1 MTRRPRGQNLVLLSL
16 TMLFLALMV
25 TMTIGLGLRIRQKH
39 ELQNLA
45 DAAAFSNAV
54 MTARTFNNMAAVNRL
69 EVSYW
74 VAQSA
79 DQSLISWTGYARGM
93 ANGAHHAAMDLLQDS
108 CVRQRPALR
117 RELTGFKNAVRT
129 YVNAEIDKPDWQTM
143 DTLAGE
149 ESRNIQG
156 MIGGLR
162 SELSDSMFSVN
173 PDTLRGE
180 FNRQVTS
187 QQLTRQIVALSRQ
200 DDISVVDTGRGA
212 EPNTPD
218 SINMREVD
226 CDYGAGS
233 MGQFTGDAP
242 GGSGLCL
249 RATWSENMLL
259 AAMGSR
265 GHTFLTGRGV
275 IPSKIAGELTSIAS
289 GFDGIS
295 VIPGAPTGSGY
306 WGPNVQNHGAAP
318 TGTQAWGD
326 DHGSLTLRA
335 GPCSISQSIEA
346 YVRSTDLLD
355 RGDQHMYAP
364 ATLAVD
370 FDVSP
375 PDEVDPDEHHTM
387 GDCTPL
393 CPSVWVRTI
402 GFQPSDSEANAW
414 GQPKVVV
421 ALQRDLTMKKF
432 PWELHFKFP
441 FSATGPASEWDG
453 RGQELHTRT
462 GNGLNISRQ
471 GAVATGIA
479 YYHRRDRWEEFPNLL
494 NPFWRAT
501 LAPIDVDASPGDVNR
516 ALSATEFRF
525 QREAYEALRN
535 VGFEGLH

>member
-1 MTRRPRGQNLVLLSL
+1 MRSRRGQNLVLLSL

-74 VAQSA
+74 VAQAA
-79 DQSLISWTGYARGM
+79 DQSLISWTGYARALGH
-93 ANGAHHAAMDLLQDS
+93 NSRKGAADLLNEPCMRRPQNLRAR
-108 CVRQRPALR
+108 RQLIDFRDAVGTYMGTEFTPA
-117 RELTGFKNAVRT
+117 EWKS
-129 YVNAEIDKPDWQTM
+129 M
-143 DTLAGE
+143 DQAAGE
-149 ESRNIQG
+149 ESKAIQG
-156 MIGGLR
+156 MIAGLR
-162 SELSDSMFSVN
+162 GELSDSMFTTN
-173 PDTLRGE
+173 PGNLRGE
-180 FNRQVTS
+180 FYRQITT

-212 EPNTPD
+212 EPNTPQG
-218 SINMREVD
+218 ITMAELD
-226 CDYGAGS
+226 CDSGGDTT
-233 MGQFTGDAP
+233 GQLTGEAP
-242 GGSGLCL
+242 GGAGLCL
-249 RATWSENMLL
+249 RATWNENMLL

-265 GHTFLTGRGV
+265 GNAFVTGRSQMPGKTLAG
-275 IPSKIAGELTSIAS
+275 ITQIAGNYSELSIVFGGKSGSAYWAAS
-289 GFDGIS
+289 Q
-295 VIPGAPTGSGY
+295 T
-306 WGPNVQNHGAAP
+306 HGTVPA
-318 TGTQAWGD
+318 GTEAWGD
-326 DHGSLTLRA
+326 DHGTMTINA
-335 GPCSISQSIEA
+335 GSCTRTQPVLA
-346 YVRSTDLLD
+346 HVRSTHLIDQ
-355 RGDQHMYAP
+355 GDQHEYGQSGDAME
-364 ATLAVD
+364 
-370 FDVSP
+370 
-375 PDEVDPDEHHTM
+375 PDPEVHHTM

-402 GFQPSDSEANAW
+402 GFQPNNSEADAW
-414 GQPKVVV
+414 GQPKVIV

-453 RGQELHTRT
+453 RGRELHTRT
-462 GNGLNISRQ
+462 GNGMNISSQ

-479 YYHRRDRWEEFPNLL
+479 YYHRRDHWEEFPNLL

-501 LAPIDVDASPGDVNR
+501 LAPIDVDASPRDMNR

-525 QREAYEALRN
+525 QRDAYQALRN